1 MRCAEVRERLAQGEG
16 ATDDA
21 VREHLKVCLGCA
33 EFARAERLLTA
44 DLALCSVDDD
54 SADINLATVRAE
66 VEAAADKKSRLEL
79 TMDRIKENYNT
90 RPALFAGVGF
100 AALVIALVC
109 LVPFPSQELVGYRI
123 SMADRAIGQAI
134 PPQFLAAAISV
145 GSSGGAIVST
155 EESDLDGKRTV
166 IEVPRSIVDDDSIP
180 LVTITMTPHGDSV
193 DVVPLYEARSKS
205 LLARLFAQA
214 DRRKVESGAKSV
226 AARRVKVRAQSLR
239 DMLRSARV
247 TDDQVAAY
255 IKALLRELGLP
266 DSVDVSAVTDT
277 SSGYRTVTVI
287 AATGS
292 SGIHAD
298 SELELMIDNGKIV
311 ATRVVRQKSY
321 MAGLTKKAIADTLV
335 GSSIMINVKLKDE
348 D

>member
-1 MRCAEVRERLAQGEG
+1 
-16 ATDDA
+16 
-21 VREHLKVCLGCA
+21 
-33 EFARAERLLTA
+33 
-44 DLALCSVDDD
+44 
-54 SADINLATVRAE
+54 
-66 VEAAADKKSRLEL
+66 
-79 TMDRIKENYNT
+79 
-90 RPALFAGVGF
+90 
-100 AALVIALVC
+100 
-109 LVPFPSQELVGYRI
+109 
-123 SMADRAIGQAI
+123 
-134 PPQFLAAAISV
+134 
-145 GSSGGAIVST
+145 
-155 EESDLDGKRTV
+155 
-166 IEVPRSIVDDDSIP
+166 
-180 LVTITMTPHGDSV
+180 
-193 DVVPLYEARSKS
+193 
-205 LLARLFAQA
+205 
-214 DRRKVESGAKSV
+214 
-226 AARRVKVRAQSLR
+226 
-239 DMLRSARV
+239 V